1 MIRYI
6 IICIFIGAF
15 LILGSPLLGLTWLI
29 HKKYPATADKM
40 SLAIVNWAFKV
51 IKWIS
56 GVKTTIIGEENVP
69 KDVPVLYVGNHRGF
83 YDIILTYP
91 RVPRPTGYVAKKEML
106 NFPLFRSWMRRLHC
120 IFLDRSNPKEGMKSI
135 LEAIDCVKSGI
146 SICIFPEGT
155 RNKTDETLLPFHEG
169 SFKIADKSGCPI
181 VPMTIVNSSAVFEDH
196 FPIVKKTHVVIE
208 YGTPI
213 ILSELSKE
221 DRKGM
226 GAKVQ
231 KIIENTYTKNKE
243 AYF

>member
-15 LILGSPLLGLTWLI
+15 LILSSPLMGLTWLI
-29 HKKYPATADKM
+29 AKKNPKLADKM
-40 SLAIVNWAFKV
+40 SLAIVTWALRV
-51 IKWIS
+51 INFMA
-56 GVKTTIIGEENVP
+56 GVKVTIIGEENVP
-69 KDVPVLYVGNHRGF
+69 TDVPVLYVGNHRGF
-83 YDIILTYP
+83 FDILLSYV
-91 RVPRPTGYVAKKEML
+91 RVPRPTGYVAKKEL
-106 NFPLFRSWMRRLHC
+106 LKFPLFRTWMKRLHC
-120 IFLDRSNPKEGMKSI
+120 VFLDRTNPKEGLKNI
-135 LEAIDCVKSGI
+135 LEAIENVKSGI

-155 RNKTDETLLPFHEG
+155 RNKTEEIVLPFHEG
-169 SFKIADKSGCPI
+169 SFKIAEKTNCPI

-208 YGTPI
+208 YGKPI
-213 ILSELSKE
+213 ILSELPKE

-231 KIIENTYTKNKE
+231 ALIAETYIKNKE